1 MALLLLSCVS
11 LGCAK
16 PSRANIELRKQNAE
30 LRNQVDQ
37 LRRQREAD
45 RAAIEALES
54 GLPMVE
60 QLPAERIEGLF
71 TSHGLSFGRLTGG
84 LDRDRDTPGDEA
96 LRVVITPTDQDG
108 QNLKAAGSFVIEAFD
123 LERGSDVRIGRWE
136 IDQPTARQ
144 RWHGSGMLYAYVFE
158 LPWQQPPTNAEL
170 TIKVSFTDALTGR
183 THKVQKVVAVKPPP
197 RPASAPAG
205 TATSSSATSSPV
217 DQ

>member
-1 MALLLLSCVS
+1 MALLLLPCLS
-11 LGCAK
+11 LGCAR

-30 LRNQVDQ
+30 LRRQVEQ
-37 LRRQREAD
+37 LRTRHEAD
-45 RAAIEALES
+45 LAAIRALES
-54 GLPMVE
+54 DLPMVE
-60 QLPAERIEGLF
+60 QLPAERIAGLF
-71 TSHGLSFGRLTGG
+71 TSHGISFGRLTGG

-144 RWHGSGMLYAYVFE
+144 RWHGSGMIYAYVFE

-170 TIKVSFTDALTGR
+170 TVKISFTDALTGR
-183 THKVQKVVAVKPPP
+183 THKAQKVVTVRPP
-197 RPASAPAG
+197 AA
-205 TATSSSATSSPV
+205 TATQPAR
-217 DQ
+217 Q